1 MGAGHRDEVIGTVH
15 VPRKRW
21 ERPGQVSSGPA
32 PAGVRRANRWE
43 VVVRGVSCPGLCY
56 HNRVTLPGL
65 GGAEV
70 QGQDG
75 KGLNGAQHTAGSW
88 VMLPEGRVLT
98 PPPPPPAP
106 QNLTVSGAFTEG
118 IKGKRGHRVAL
129 IQCKR
134 GSSKKGGSGHRH
146 TRRDD
151 PVKTRRAQMSTHEER
166 PRGTP
171 SCPCLHPEH
180 RPPGPGKGNR

>member
-98 PPPPPPAP
+98 PPPPPPH
-106 QNLTVSGAFTEG
+106 LRT
-118 IKGKRGHRVAL
+118 
-129 IQCKR
+129 
-134 GSSKKGGSGHRH
+134 
-146 TRRDD
+146 
-151 PVKTRRAQMSTHEER
+151 
-166 PRGTP
+166 
-171 SCPCLHPEH
+171 
-180 RPPGPGKGNR
+180 